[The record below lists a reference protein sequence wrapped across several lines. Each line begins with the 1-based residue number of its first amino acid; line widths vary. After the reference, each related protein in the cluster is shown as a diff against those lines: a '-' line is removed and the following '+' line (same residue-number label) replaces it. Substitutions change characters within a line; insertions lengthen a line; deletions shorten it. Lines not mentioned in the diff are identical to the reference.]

1 MAARC
6 SVPSKEVQ
14 LFQTFTGL
22 QHLAETR
29 RFKVTQTKPNIIWKH
44 KLHNFWH
51 STNLQY
57 TKLLRKKKGHL
68 TVYWVKPS
76 LVYKSY

>member
-22 QHLAETR
+22 QRLAETR

-51 STNLQY
+51 FTNFTTY
-57 TKLLRKKKGHL
+57 KVVKEKKKKRSIDCVLGEARI
-68 TVYWVKPS
+68 S
-76 LVYKSY
+76 L

>member
-6 SVPSKEVQ
+6 SVPSKEAQ

-22 QHLAETR
+22 QRLAETR

-51 STNLQY
+51 FTNLQY
-57 TKLLRKKKGHL
+57 TKLLRKKKSICCVLGEAKL
-68 TVYWVKPS
+68 S
-76 LVYKSY
+76 L